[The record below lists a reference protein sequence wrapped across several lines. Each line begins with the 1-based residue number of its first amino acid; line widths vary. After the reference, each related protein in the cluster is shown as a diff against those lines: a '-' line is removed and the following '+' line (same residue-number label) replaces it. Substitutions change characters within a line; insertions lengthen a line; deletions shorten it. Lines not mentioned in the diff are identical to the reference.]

1 MTRVIQSG
9 SCTDPSP
16 AIADLTA
23 RYPEV
28 PVHEV
33 VQHGRPAA
41 VLLRCTMAGLIPA
54 VLQLIVVGSHGRGWF
69 AALLSG
75 STGRALIRSPA
86 CPVAVTR

>member
-1 MTRVIQSG
+1 
-9 SCTDPSP
+9 
-16 AIADLTA
+16 
-23 RYPEV
+23 
-28 PVHEV
+28 
-33 VQHGRPAA
+33 
-41 VLLRCTMAGLIPA
+41 MAGLIPA